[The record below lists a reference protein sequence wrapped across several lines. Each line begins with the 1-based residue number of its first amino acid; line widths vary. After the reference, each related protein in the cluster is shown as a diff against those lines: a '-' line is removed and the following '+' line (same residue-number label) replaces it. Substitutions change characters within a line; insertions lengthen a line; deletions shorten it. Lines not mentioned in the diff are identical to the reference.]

1 MTHPQ
6 NQSVI
11 YLPPGVMP
19 ASAQLPANTGIPF
32 NRQFFE
38 GILPQTVQSFCNQ
51 VECNN
56 PRVELYTADG
66 TTHYVNGISGVTD
79 LWVALQT
86 TREDHEHTIQVF
98 VPYQTIYR
106 VEIHPESDE
115 SRRHLGYLLPNT
127 VTVPPA
133 VQVASPAPKAARVTK
148 PKVASKK

>member
-1 MTHPQ
+1 MTQPH

-11 YLPPGVMP
+11 YLPPGVIP
-19 ASAQLPANTGIPF
+19 AAAQLPANNGIPF

-38 GILPQTVQSFCNQ
+38 GILPQAVQAFCNQ
-51 VECNN
+51 VECNI

-66 TTHYVNGISGVTD
+66 TTHFINAISGVTD

-86 TREDHEHTIQVF
+86 TREDHDHTIQVF

-115 SRRHLGYLLPNT
+115 SRRRLGYLLPET

-133 VQVASPAPKAARVTK
+133 VQVATPAAKAPRATK
-148 PKVASKK
+148 SKPAAKK

>member
-1 MTHPQ
+1 MTQPHT
-6 NQSVI
+6 QSVI
-11 YLPPGVMP
+11 YLPPGVIP
-19 ASAQLPANTGIPF
+19 AAAQLPANNGIPF

-38 GILPQTVQSFCNQ
+38 TILPQAVQTFCNQ

-66 TTHYVNGISGVTD
+66 FTHYINGISGVTD

-86 TREDHEHTIQVF
+86 TREDHDHTVQVF
-98 VPYQTIYR
+98 LPYQTIYR

-115 SRRHLGYLLPNT
+115 SRRRLGYLLPNT

-133 VQVASPAPKAARVTK
+133 VQIASPAPKAPHVTK
-148 PKVASKK
+148 PKAPKK